1 MTEQDLIDLG
11 FKKITEEPEFDFHYY
26 KHGELLSNDSI
37 TANATHW
44 EVILYG
50 EVYDYV
56 FTDINDLRELI
67 ALLDRNKQ

>member
-11 FKKITEEPEFDFHYY
+11 FEKITETPEFDFHYY

-37 TANATHW
+37 TAEATQW
-44 EVILYG
+44 EVMLYG

-56 FTDINDLRELI
+56 FTDITELRALI
-67 ALLDRNKQ
+67 TLLDRNKK